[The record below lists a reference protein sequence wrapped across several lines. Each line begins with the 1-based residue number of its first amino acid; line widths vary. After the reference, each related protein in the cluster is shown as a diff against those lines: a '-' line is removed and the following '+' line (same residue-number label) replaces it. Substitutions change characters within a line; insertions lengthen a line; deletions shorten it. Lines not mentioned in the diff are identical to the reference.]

1 MRLLYFVAN
10 DKPLSFYAIIH
21 PMKKD
26 ITTKDTIKT
35 ITQDIAKYI
44 LEIEV
49 TDIEFVEQELKRI
62 ERREADIVALCKV
75 NGIEA
80 ILHLEIQNDNDK
92 TMHRRML
99 RYYNDIKMRFEH
111 LPLFQYVVYIGKP
124 KLKMKST
131 IIEEHLKFSYNII
144 DMHTID
150 CEKFLKMDTPDALVL
165 AILCDFKGRD
175 ERDVVTYIIKRLQE
189 LTKDNTHQR
198 GKYMVILE
206 ELSIN
211 RDLQKVVEESERMI
225 RDMKLEELPSYKMVL
240 ERGIERGISLGKQ
253 EGIVETTLNM
263 AIMMIKEFHL
273 SIDQVAS
280 KLNISIDELK
290 KHLDK

>member
-1 MRLLYFVAN
+1 
-10 DKPLSFYAIIH
+10 
-21 PMKKD
+21 MKKD
-26 ITTKDTIKT
+26 ITTKETIKT

-62 ERREADIVALCKV
+62 EKREADIVAHCKV
-75 NGIEA
+75 NGVEA

-92 TMHRRML
+92 TMHKRML
-99 RYYNDIKMRFEH
+99 RYYNDISLRFER
-111 LPLFQYVVYIGKP
+111 LPIFQYLVYIGKP
-124 KLKMKST
+124 KLTMKSN
-131 IIEEHLKFSYNII
+131 IVEDNLKFRYNII

-165 AILCDFKGRD
+165 AILCDFKDRD
-175 ERDVVTYIIKRLQE
+175 EKDVIGYIIQRLQE
-189 LTKDNTHQR
+189 LTKENAHLR

-206 ELSIN
+206 ELSTN
-211 RDLQKVVEESERMI
+211 RDLQTKMKEVESML
-225 RDMKLEELPSYKMVL
+225 RDMKLEELPSYQIA
-240 ERGIERGISLGKQ
+240 IERNKDKWVSQGISEGISQGISMGKQ
-253 EGIVETTLNM
+253 EGIIEATLKT

-273 SIDQVAS
+273 SIEQVAS

>member
-1 MRLLYFVAN
+1 
-10 DKPLSFYAIIH
+10 
-21 PMKKD
+21 MKKD

-49 TDIEFVEQELKRI
+49 TDIEFVDKELQRI
-62 ERREADIVALCKV
+62 EKREADIVAHCKV

-165 AILCDFKGRD
+165 AILCDFKQRNEKD
-175 ERDVVTYIIKRLQE
+175 ILIYIITRLRE
-189 LTKDNTHQR
+189 LTQDDNHR
-198 GKYMVILE
+198 LGKYMLILD
-206 ELSIN
+206 ELSTN
-211 RDLQKVVEESERMI
+211 RDLENTLKEVIKML
-225 RDMKLEELPSYKMVL
+225 RDMNIEKLAGYQVAK
-240 ERGIERGISLGKQ
+240 ERWISQGISLGKQ